1 VVGPLCGLI
10 RNFRCGLARGGQD
23 LVAEVGEVVDGLLD
37 AAFGVSFLVV
47 GGSGVL
53 VEGAGGQD
61 VPGGGQDG
69 AFDRDQG
76 RFTSD
81 FRPGMALTSL
91 ALTNTTS
98 NCSAST

>member
-1 VVGPLCGLI
+1 
-10 RNFRCGLARGGQD
+10 
-23 LVAEVGEVVDGLLD
+23 VDGLLD

-47 GGSGVL
+47 VGSGVL

-76 RFTSD
+76 ASD